1 MLSGMTIT
9 HITSRCPRLG
19 IIPYTV
25 ALLIVGYCIGFLD
38 IETGGGLGTLSQSI
52 SLWIAMDPHLLLFA
66 FLPVLLFG
74 DAMSIVWHDFQRTAA
89 QCVLLAGPGVLIGTA
104 LMYLVAK
111 YIFPF
116 GWSDFECAAFG
127 SVLAATDPVAVV
139 GLLKEMG
146 ASRVLTMQIA
156 GESLLNDGVAIVVWL
171 VFFNFMKGGEAG
183 AEILWSFLR
192 LAAGGCAFGVVCGL
206 VGSRWISLA
215 SDRLVHTD
223 SLVQVTL
230 TITVAYVSFF
240 VGENELKVSGVLAT
254 IFTALMV
261 SRICKPLLCDK
272 DGLQAIWHTLEFFG
286 NTILFVLCGVF
297 AYTACK
303 KVEWAD
309 FAWLGLLDILG
320 NLARGLMIAMLAPLV
335 NLVGGSDV
343 TRTTWRECVVM
354 TWGGLRGAV
363 GLALVLS
370 MRDLLIQQG
379 KEYTANLMVFFISGF
394 ATLTLLINA
403 TTCSLLLKYLGLTKM
418 AASKKAFSDSLATD
432 ERFKAVH
439 QHLGIPVMQQSSI
452 LKSIKSSRHHIL
464 RRELD
469 MLLEHLEEEL
479 GDPSQD

>member
-192 LAAGGCAFGVVCGL
+192 L
-206 VGSRWISLA
+206 
-215 SDRLVHTD
+215 
-223 SLVQVTL
+223 VTL

-309 FAWLGLLDILG
+309 FAWLGLLYILG

-403 TTCSLLLKYLGLTKM
+403 TTCSLLLKYLGLTKPLEAEGYEGSMLWRM